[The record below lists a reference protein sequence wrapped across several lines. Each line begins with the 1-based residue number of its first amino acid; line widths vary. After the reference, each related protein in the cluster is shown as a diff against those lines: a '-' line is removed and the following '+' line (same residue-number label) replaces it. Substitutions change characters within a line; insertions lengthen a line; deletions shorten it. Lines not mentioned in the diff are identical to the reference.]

1 MPYSLVRSSS
11 SSRLRAWQSSRP
23 PTRTWAERAGKPEV
37 MRSEEH
43 TSELQ
48 SHRDLHSFPTR
59 RSSDLVLPG
68 EELFEL
74 APAGVAIFSPAD
86 EDVGG
91 EGRKTRGDGPDV
103 KVVDLDYAFGCRH
116 LSADFPG
123 VQSAGGRFEQD
134 VGRVPEE
141 RPGAAQNKEPDGDA
155 DQGVR
160 VAPAGQD
167 NDSGGDHRTDRAE
180 GVCEHVTH
188 GSLYVQALAPRAVE
202 DGGTDRVDEES

>member
-1 MPYSLVRSSS
+1 MAVLLIHIVILMFVDTSVQTGRASVETGGEAECLQRSMMV
-11 SSRLRAWQSSRP
+11 AY
-23 PTRTWAERAGKPEV
+23 V
-37 MRSEEH
+37 V
-43 TSELQ
+43 
-48 SHRDLHSFPTR
+48 DLEGGVG
-59 RSSDLVLPG
+59 DAVLPG
-68 EELFEL
+68 EEFFEF

-103 KVVDLDYAFGCRH
+103 KVVDLDYALGRRH

-123 VQSAGGRFEQD
+123 VQPAGRRFEQD

-160 VAPAGQD
+160 VAPAGED

>member
-1 MPYSLVRSSS
+1 MAVLQVHIVILMFVDTSVPTG
-11 SSRLRAWQSSRP
+11 RASMETGGEAQCLQR
-23 PTRTWAERAGKPEV
+23 GV
-37 MRSEEH
+37 MVAYVV
-43 TSELQ
+43 
-48 SHRDLHSFPTR
+48 DLESGVG
-59 RSSDLVLPG
+59 DAILPG
-68 EELFEL
+68 EELFEF